1 MVGAYFRHS
10 SDGDAFD
17 AHQPEQLHAASSS
30 DDRPSP
36 SQLGEDT
43 AREHRA
49 CAGCVSRELVRSLSC
64 GHRGA
69 VSMGELITMP
79 ASAELARIA
88 VVSPH
93 FDDAVQGTGYLLAGQ
108 PGTTVIT
115 VFGGRPPAYP
125 EPPSEWDALGGFR
138 SGDDVVA
145 LRREEDA
152 AALAVL
158 GAEHVWLDFA
168 DHQYL
173 PPEARPSAATIST
186 ELRAALDADDPTA
199 VFVPFGLGNPD
210 HDATHQA
217 ARLLM
222 DDRPGWSWFCYED
235 AGYCH
240 LPGLL
245 AWRVSSL
252 FRAGRS
258 PTPAI
263 VPVELDPARKR
274 RALECYRSQLPP
286 LRADHRLDERLAAP
300 APEQYWHVAPPP
312 DGWEAL
318 VDVPG

>member
-1 MVGAYFRHS
+1 M
-10 SDGDAFD
+10 
-17 AHQPEQLHAASSS
+17 
-30 DDRPSP
+30 
-36 SQLGEDT
+36 
-43 AREHRA
+43 
-49 CAGCVSRELVRSLSC
+49 
-64 GHRGA
+64 
-69 VSMGELITMP
+69 
-79 ASAELARIA
+79 
-88 VVSPH
+88 
-93 FDDAVQGTGYLLAGQ
+93 
-108 PGTTVIT
+108 
-115 VFGGRPPAYP
+115 
-125 EPPSEWDALGGFR
+125 
-138 SGDDVVA
+138 GDDVVA

-217 ARLLM
+217 VRLLM

-252 FRAGRS
+252 FRAGRW
-258 PTPAI
+258 PTPAR
-263 VPVELDPARKR
+263 ARPGPQTSCAR
-274 RALECYRSQLPP
+274 VLPLP
-286 LRADHRLDERLAAP
+286 AP
-300 APEQYWHVAPPP
+300 AAAYRPPS
-312 DGWEAL
+312 GRATRCA
-318 VDVPG
+318 GA

>member
-1 MVGAYFRHS
+1 MTMGEWITL
-10 SDGDAFD
+10 
-17 AHQPEQLHAASSS
+17 PAAS
-30 DDRPSP
+30 
-36 SQLGEDT
+36 
-43 AREHRA
+43 
-49 CAGCVSRELVRSLSC
+49 
-64 GHRGA
+64 
-69 VSMGELITMP
+69 
-79 ASAELARIA
+79 ELARIA

-93 FDDAVQGTGYLLAGQ
+93 FDDAVQGAGYLLAGH
-108 PGTTVIT
+108 PGATVVT

-125 EPPSEWDALGGFR
+125 EPPSEWDALGGFQ

-158 GAEHVWLDFA
+158 GAEHVWLEFA

-173 PPEARPSAATIST
+173 APDDRPTAVAVAPAI
-186 ELRAALDADDPTA
+186 RDALDGLAPTA
-199 VFVPFGLGNPD
+199 VFVPFGLANPD
-210 HDATHQA
+210 HDVTHQA
-217 ARLLM
+217 ARRLM
-222 DDRPGWSWFCYED
+222 DERPDWSWFCYED

-252 FRAGRS
+252 FRSGRW

-263 VPVELDPARKR
+263 IPVELDHARKR

-300 APEQYWHVAPPP
+300 APEQYWRIASPPE
-312 DGWEAL
+312 GWEAL
-318 VDVPG
+318 ADVPG

>member
-1 MVGAYFRHS
+1 MQDLIVAP
-10 SDGDAFD
+10 DAN
-17 AHQPEQLHAASSS
+17 
-30 DDRPSP
+30 
-36 SQLGEDT
+36 
-43 AREHRA
+43 
-49 CAGCVSRELVRSLSC
+49 
-64 GHRGA
+64 
-69 VSMGELITMP
+69 
-79 ASAELARIA
+79 ELARIV

-93 FDDAVQGTGYLLAGQ
+93 FDDAVQGAGYVLAGH
-108 PGTTVIT
+108 PGTVVVT

-125 EPPSEWDALGGFR
+125 DPPSDWDASGGFR

-173 PPEARPSAATIST
+173 DEPDRASADDVA
-186 ELRAALDADDPTA
+186 AALVVALDGLDPTA

-210 HDATHQA
+210 HDVTHQA
-217 ARLLM
+217 ARRLVEQ
-222 DDRPGWSWFCYED
+222 RPGWAWFCYED

-240 LPGLL
+240 IPGLL
-245 AWRVSSL
+245 AWRVAGL
-252 FRAGRS
+252 FRAGLW

-263 VPVELDPARKR
+263 VPVEVDHDRKR

-300 APEQYWHVAPPP
+300 SPEQHWRIAPPP
-312 DGWEAL
+312 EGWEAL
-318 VDVPG
+318 TDVPG